1 MVPIGMGAVDIKHHK
16 GGGGGGGGG
25 IYRFR
30 VLGYKL
36 FKDHLLL

>member
-16 GGGGGGGGG
+16 GGGGGGG

>member
-25 IYRFR
+25 NIS
-30 VLGYKL
+30 LSCIGL
-36 FKDHLLL
+36 